1 MFKKSNR
8 NFRVKKQTD
17 SESENESEKPSLTKS
32 INKNTTVANTDTQNK
47 IGLASQKVLSFN
59 DADLGDNDDQESNS
73 ANEMGSSKEF
83 RVKKSKESRRI
94 MKELK
99 KSKKEKEK
107 MLKMD
112 SSSTMSNSS
121 KLKQENSSTAD
132 AILFNEGIKGK
143 NSTELF
149 VLLGCLINFF
159 YFKKI
164 VKPLKLKED
173 QNKQFKSKYV
183 KNMYKNFEENSNDS
197 DEFNALANETS
208 DEDEEVSLKN
218 INVSKCTDE
227 SEQLKVKF

>member
-17 SESENESEKPSLTKS
+17 SESENESEKPSLKKP
-32 INKNTTVANTDTQNK
+32 INQNTTVANNDAQNN

-59 DADLGDNDDQESNS
+59 DADLADNDDQESNS

-112 SSSTMSNSS
+112 SS

-143 NSTELF
+143 NSTEFF
-149 VLLGCLINFF
+149 VLFGYLIIFF
-159 YFKKI
+159 
-164 VKPLKLKED
+164 
-173 QNKQFKSKYV
+173 
-183 KNMYKNFEENSNDS
+183 
-197 DEFNALANETS
+197 
-208 DEDEEVSLKN
+208 
-218 INVSKCTDE
+218 
-227 SEQLKVKF
+227 

>member
-17 SESENESEKPSLTKS
+17 SESENESEKPSLKKP
-32 INKNTTVANTDTQNK
+32 INQNTTVANNDAQNN

-59 DADLGDNDDQESNS
+59 DADLADNDDQESNS

-112 SSSTMSNSS
+112 SS
-121 KLKQENSSTAD
+121 KLKQENSSTVD

-143 NSTELF
+143 NSTEFF
-149 VLLGCLINFF
+149 VLFGYLIIFF
-159 YFKKI
+159 
-164 VKPLKLKED
+164 
-173 QNKQFKSKYV
+173 
-183 KNMYKNFEENSNDS
+183 
-197 DEFNALANETS
+197 
-208 DEDEEVSLKN
+208 
-218 INVSKCTDE
+218 
-227 SEQLKVKF
+227 